1 MRVKGCCGG
10 VPRCVRIVLH
20 CGIDCT
26 ESKPET
32 TEHYALV
39 RWLWYCNN
47 SHDSTIFTTHKAAS
61 IAPLV
66 IVSSIR
72 LGLVKDP
79 FVCSRV
85 IFHFVPK
92 CFQITH
98 TVDLRRAASCLKAK
112 WIMKTGKLGNTCVW
126 THTRYI
132 HQDLLVVIV
141 TAMILHYCIFPQW
154 QMQTGT
160 EDAFNLL
167 CKTRLYDSLVAQ
179 CGE

>member
-66 IVSSIR
+66 IVSSNR
-72 LGLVKDP
+72 RGLVKDP

-112 WIMKTGKLGNTCVW
+112 WITRTGKRGNTFLVS
-126 THTRYI
+126 TITQVYTRKSVI
-132 HQDLLVVIV
+132 DTTNAQTTNDTLHALSVVN
-141 TAMILHYCIFPQW
+141 ANRH
-154 QMQTGT
+154 
-160 EDAFNLL
+160 A
-167 CKTRLYDSLVAQ
+167 R
-179 CGE
+179 